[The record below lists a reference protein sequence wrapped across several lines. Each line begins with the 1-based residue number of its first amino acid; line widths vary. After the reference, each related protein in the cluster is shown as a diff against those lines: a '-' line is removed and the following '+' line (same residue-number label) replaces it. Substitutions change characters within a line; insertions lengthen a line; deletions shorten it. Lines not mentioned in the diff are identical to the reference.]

1 VSGDLY
7 IQQIPRV
14 VVAMSNHHPSGGS
27 GVPAAS
33 RQDSPMVD
41 EMFDEHV
48 AMMEVE
54 DAQSS
59 SVGGGP
65 HLNLGSG
72 GGGAGANGGSAG
84 NGGPMQQANALLAV

>member
-1 VSGDLY
+1 M
-7 IQQIPRV
+7 
-14 VVAMSNHHPSGGS
+14 ANHHPSGGS

-65 HLNLGSG
+65 HLNMGSG
-72 GGGAGANGGSAG
+72 GGGAGANGGNGGS
-84 NGGPMQQANALLAV
+84 GGPMQQANALLQVIIKYNRHTFLHSTT